1 MNALAGIVVLAGLFV
16 IFGWAE
22 RHRTRRSCGSCSVA
36 NADETCSTCPL
47 YEVDH
52 D

>member
-1 MNALAGIVVLAGLFV
+1 MNAVAGIVVLAGLFA

-22 RHRTRRSCGSCSVA
+22 RHRTRRSCGSCSLPA
-36 NADETCSTCPL
+36 KDDGCSTCPL
-47 YEVDH
+47 YEDTH

>member
-1 MNALAGIVVLAGLFV
+1 MNALAGILVLAGLFA

-22 RHRTRRSCGSCSVA
+22 RHRTRRSCGSCSLSK
-36 NADETCSTCPL
+36 ADETCSTCRL